1 MRITTTNPK
10 SKAPTQKQ
18 GPRTGN
24 TGTPVKRS
32 DFVAAKSSTGSERS
46 ALATMV
52 TDAVAN
58 RGRLMKGYRDPA
70 VESLKDTVNVGR
82 KGSNRGNRA

>member
-1 MRITTTNPK
+1 MQSK
-10 SKAPTQKQ
+10 SVNQKRGPT
-18 GPRTGN
+18 TGN

-58 RGRLMKGYRDPA
+58 RGRLMKGYRDAA
-70 VESLKDTVNVGR
+70 VEPLKATVNVGR